1 MELIR
6 IKPINCWQVIRKYAN
21 DEVLIDK
28 IISIMYNKPSEYCT
42 QKEVGTFDDVV
53 YFNFDKIL
61 NSFGEVLIDL
71 SDGFINGRPQKDY
84 VSEELAKE
92 LFKSVQELID
102 AEKLIYIQ

>member
-1 MELIR
+1 MEFIR
-6 IKPINCWQVIRKYAN
+6 IKPINCWQVVRKYAN

-42 QKEVGTFDDVV
+42 QNEVGTFGDVV
-53 YFNFDKIL
+53 YFSTDKL
-61 NSFGEVLIDL
+61 LDSSGEVLIDL

-92 LFKSVQELID
+92 LFKCVQELID
-102 AEKLIYIQ
+102 AEKLMYIQ